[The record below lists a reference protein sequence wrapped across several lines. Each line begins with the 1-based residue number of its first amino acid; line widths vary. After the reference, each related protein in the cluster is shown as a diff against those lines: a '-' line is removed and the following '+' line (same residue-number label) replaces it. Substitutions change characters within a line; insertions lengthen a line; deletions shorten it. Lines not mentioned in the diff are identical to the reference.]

1 MTKTPK
7 TYRDGLSKDFST
19 KRKDTNEKIKRI
31 QENPDFLEAHKEEAI
46 KVVKDKLYKEL
57 DDTRATEEYQGAK
70 SKKQALRGKKKD
82 VKKQEEIVAEQKKL
96 LGDKEAELA
105 TMSEEYGEKFEKK
118 TEKKESN
125 EITKEHLLN
134 KPNMTAKDKE
144 WMQKSIDY
152 LVEKKMD
159 TSENLQKLDAIVYT
173 QESIEIWGVK
183 RARKDIS
190 AKPNGKNIF
199 QHNNVTYFKRS
210 ENMIK
215 EQNDLLAKQNMEI
228 PLNSAYEK
236 SMKALPGN
244 YSKSNRY
251 EWWNILALI
260 TNMSMDGYCD
270 SDGKLNNKGEYG
282 SRWSASSEGLS
293 NARNFSFLGDEGILD
308 RHNRNNALPV
318 RPVLK

>member
-1 MTKTPK
+1 MNKTPK
-7 TYRDGLSKDFST
+7 AYRDDLSKDFYT

-31 QENPDFLEAHKEEAI
+31 QDNPDFLESHKAEAI

-57 DDTRATEEYQGAK
+57 DDTRATKEYQGAK

-82 VKKQEEIVAEQKKL
+82 VKKQEDIVVEQKKIL
-96 LGDKEAELA
+96 EDKEAELG

-118 TEKKESN
+118 TEKKEIWK
-125 EITKEHLLN
+125 ITKEHLLN
-134 KPNMTAKDKE
+134 KPNMTAKDKK

-152 LVEKKMD
+152 LVERKMD
-159 TSENLQKLDAIVYT
+159 TSENLQKLNAIVYT

-210 ENMIK
+210 EEMIK

-228 PLNSAYEK
+228 PLDSAYEV
-236 SMKALPGN
+236 SMRALPGE
-244 YSKSNRY
+244 YSKTNWY

-260 TNMSMDGYCD
+260 TDMSMDGYCN
-270 SDGKLNNKGEYG
+270 SDGKLDFRGRFGY
-282 SRWSASSEGLS
+282 RWSASPDDDD
-293 NARNFSFLGDEGILD
+293 ARFFKFNKD
-308 RHNRNNALPV
+308 RGELIRGYRNYALPV